1 MTVSR
6 KARWQGACALALTAM
21 VVPIGAAVASPM
33 QATRTS
39 PMTCKKVSADGREL
53 SCAVALPAGVTVRS
67 ANVRVLL
74 PAEYARSGRTYPVVL
89 VLHGVG
95 DDETAWT
102 NPARGDLAR
111 LTSSCNAIFVMPDG
125 GSGTVAGWYSDWVDG
140 SFQYETFHTSVLP
153 AAVDATF
160 RTRGAG
166 RRAVAGMSMG
176 GFGALSYTARHRGL
190 FRAVAS
196 YSGFVDTM
204 FGAPISGEAYDIQ
217 GQNPVFSLGTPS
229 RRIWGTQGGAP
240 EEWRAHNPYDLAAR
254 LGGVPLY
261 LASGSGGPAGPQGDD
276 PAKAPNYGTEAYVGH
291 LNDRFAARLGEL
303 GMAFTDARYAG
314 GYHDWR
320 YWRAAF
326 TDSLRVLMP
335 PLGATSRGCGS

>member
-1 MTVSR
+1 V
-6 KARWQGACALALTAM
+6 LALTA
-21 VVPIGAAVASPM
+21 VIVPLGAAVASPIR
-33 QATRTS
+33 APHAAA
-39 PMTCKKVSADGREL
+39 PMVCKKVSADGREL
-53 SCAVALPAGVTVRS
+53 SCTVALPAGVKVRS

-74 PAEYARSGRTYPVVL
+74 PAGYARSKRAYPVVL

-111 LTSSCNAIFVMPDG
+111 LTASCGAIFVMPDG
-125 GSGTVAGWYSDWVDG
+125 GSGPIAGWYSDWVDG

-153 AAVDATF
+153 AAIDATF
-160 RTRGAG
+160 RTPGPG

-190 FRAVAS
+190 FSAAAS
-196 YSGFVDTM
+196 YSGFVDSM
-204 FGAPISGEAYDIQ
+204 FASPASGEFYDAG
-217 GQNPVFSLGTPS
+217 GQNPLYSLGTPS
-229 RRIWGTQGGAP
+229 LRVWGPQRTAAQ
-240 EEWRAHNPYDLAAR
+240 EWRAHNPYDQSAALADVA
-254 LGGVPLY
+254 LY
-261 LASGSGGPAGPQGDD
+261 LTSGTGAPGGPQGDD
-276 PAKAPNYGTEAYVGH
+276 AAKAANYSTEAYVGH
-291 LNDRFAARLGEL
+291 LNDRFATRLNEL
-303 GMAFTDARYAG
+303 GVAFTDARYAG

-335 PLGATSRGCGS
+335 PLGAASRGCGS